1 MGNKKELK
9 AAAEMLFT
17 LKDRVNGRI
26 NFVKNSAL
34 PENEI
39 NLQVHENEI
48 LLRVIDKVI
57 NNKLKPPE
65 TLETV
70 RGTQYKIGDTFC
82 INGNNET
89 KYKIESFPDSVTI
102 RGYSSNPKIGQAYT
116 VEAYI
121 EDIYKPKK
129 QKVEEPKVVRLKK
142 PQSVE
147 IKVGEYFSI
156 KSASTIYKVTRVK
169 EQKVFGVG
177 VNDKDIVGVYKT
189 DIILKR
195 KKDYKKQNKA
205 NNAK

>member
-1 MGNKKELK
+1 MENKKELK

-89 KYKIESFPDSVTI
+89 KYEILSFPDSVTV
-102 RGYSSNPKIGQAYT
+102 RGHSSNPNIGQAYT